1 MNTNVD
7 SKAPRQA
14 DEATFGRSEIVAM
27 AIGLTIILGGLWL
40 LYSGTGPYHPDLPMS
55 ENIVQGVTGS

>member
-7 SKAPRQA
+7 SKPVSQA
-14 DEATFGRSEIVAM
+14 VDAAVGRSEIIAM
-27 AIGLTIILGGLWL
+27 AVGLTIILGGLWL
-40 LYSGTGPYHPDLPMS
+40 LYSSTGPYHPDVPLS